1 MQYFITGFAGWKN
14 YIQTFCCVDQICF
27 KKCQLFKT
35 ACNSVLCLIS
45 MGGAVCCAFYLERQG
60 EPGGGVESLK
70 DLEREKGREAE
81 GQPYPMVKR
90 ESFFYYR
97 IFISL
102 QGSNLCAN
110 ESFIKAS
117 NFKVNLWNQEIK
129 DSGTNARDWE
139 QLPSSLENF

>member
-1 MQYFITGFAGWKN
+1 M
-14 YIQTFCCVDQICF
+14 DQICF

>member
-14 YIQTFCCVDQICF
+14 YIQTFCCVDQICL

>member
-27 KKCQLFKT
+27 KKCQHFKT